1 MENKEKFRSSILSI
15 FDNTLKFTWIATFI
29 IITNF
34 AIIVKKIN
42 EFNMKI
48 NVSLLL
54 MIFLSIFI
62 ISVFIFYFINWH
74 ISRYEIRDEMII
86 VYKNIFVKDRK
97 EILIKNIANIGLSK
111 NIFER
116 LFKLTRI
123 KMYANEKNKLFC
135 DFEAVLTIV
144 DFNKYIEPFMKKNNL
159 DIVNK
164 SKKFSIKFNL
174 LEIFKHSF
182 LSIPISS
189 IVVIINFILLI
200 FNMIEEGS
208 FLKEIMYDFLGLII
222 TLIGFIFPV
231 IYSVLKNVLKYINFT
246 IRRDRKVIHIS
257 YGLFTLKEYIVP
269 VNKINGIIIDVSLL
283 SKIFGCYKVNII
295 NSGIGDKKSEVEM
308 FFPISKKTKCRKIM
322 NLILPEYNINMNH
335 KRQPF
340 ETIVIITIKVILL
353 MLILVIPVIYID
365 ARLALFILLFL
376 FLLIFIIYYIKRI
389 IISDKYICVINGIFV
404 KRIRIIMY
412 EKIENIEIKEGIISK
427 KIGLCKVYMQ
437 ILADIKNNRV
447 SSGYVKLKD
456 MSKIIKNVLV

>member
-1 MENKEKFRSSILSI
+1 MENKEKFRSSILSV
-15 FDNTLKFTWIATFI
+15 FDNTLKFTWIATFL

-42 EFNMKI
+42 EFNMNI
-48 NVSLLL
+48 DVNLLL

-62 ISVFIFYFINWH
+62 ISVLIFYFINWH
-74 ISRYEIRDEMII
+74 ISRYEIKDEMII

-97 EILIKNIANIGLSK
+97 VILINNIANIGLSK
-111 NIFER
+111 NVFER

-123 KMYANEKNKLFC
+123 KIYANERNKVFY
-135 DFEAVLTIV
+135 DFEAVLTKA
-144 DFNKYIEPFMKKNNL
+144 DFNKYIEPFMRKSNI
-159 DIVNK
+159 DTINK
-164 SKKFSIKFNL
+164 SKKFNIKFNL

-189 IVVIINFILLI
+189 IVVIVNFILLI
-200 FNMIEEGS
+200 FNMIGDGN
-208 FLKEIMYDFLGLII
+208 FLKEVMYDFLGLII

-231 IYSVLKNVLKYINFT
+231 IYSILKNVLKYINFT
-246 IRRDRKVIHIS
+246 IRRNGKVIHIS

-269 VNKINGIIIDVSLL
+269 VKKINGIIIDVSLL

-295 NSGIGDKKSEVEM
+295 NSGIGDKKSEIEM
-308 FFPISKKTKCRKIM
+308 IFPISKKTKCMRIM
-322 NLILPEYNINMNH
+322 NLILPEYSIDMNH

-365 ARLALFILLFL
+365 ARLALFISLFL

-389 IISDKYICVINGIFV
+389 IISDKCICVINGIFV

-412 EKIENIEIKEGIISK
+412 NKIENIEIKEGIISK

-437 ILADIKNNRV
+437 ILADIKNNRI
-447 SSGYVKLKD
+447 SSGYITKSDAV
-456 MSKIIKNVLV
+456 KIIKNIN

>member
-1 MENKEKFRSSILSI
+1 
-15 FDNTLKFTWIATFI
+15 
-29 IITNF
+29 
-34 AIIVKKIN
+34 
-42 EFNMKI
+42 
-48 NVSLLL
+48 
-54 MIFLSIFI
+54 
-62 ISVFIFYFINWH
+62 
-74 ISRYEIRDEMII
+74 
-86 VYKNIFVKDRK
+86 
-97 EILIKNIANIGLSK
+97 
-111 NIFER
+111 
-116 LFKLTRI
+116 
-123 KMYANEKNKLFC
+123 
-135 DFEAVLTIV
+135 
-144 DFNKYIEPFMKKNNL
+144 
-159 DIVNK
+159 
-164 SKKFSIKFNL
+164 
-174 LEIFKHSF
+174 
-182 LSIPISS
+182 
-189 IVVIINFILLI
+189 
-200 FNMIEEGS
+200 MIEEGS

-308 FFPISKKTKCRKIM
+308 FFPISKKTKCMKIM

-353 MLILVIPVIYID
+353 MLIIVIPVIYID

>member
-1 MENKEKFRSSILSI
+1 MENKEKFRSSMLSV
-15 FDNTLKFTWIATFI
+15 FDNTLKFTWIATFL

-42 EFNMKI
+42 EFNMNI
-48 NVSLLL
+48 DVNLLL

-62 ISVFIFYFINWH
+62 ISVLIFYFINWH
-74 ISRYEIRDEMII
+74 ISRYEIKDEMII

-97 EILIKNIANIGLSK
+97 VILINNIANIGLSK
-111 NIFER
+111 NVFER

-123 KMYANEKNKLFC
+123 KIYANEKNKLFC
-135 DFEAVLTIV
+135 DFEAVLTKA
-144 DFNKYIEPFMKKNNL
+144 DFNKYIEPFMRKSNI
-159 DIVNK
+159 DIINK
-164 SKKFSIKFNL
+164 SKKFNIKFNL

-182 LSIPISS
+182 FSIPISS

-200 FNMIEEGS
+200 FNMIGDGT
-208 FLKEIMYDFLGLII
+208 FLKEVMYDFLGLII

-231 IYSVLKNVLKYINFT
+231 IYSILKNVLKYINFT
-246 IRRDRKVIHIS
+246 IRRNGKVIHIS

-269 VNKINGIIIDVSLL
+269 VKKINGIIIDVSLL

-295 NSGIGDKKSEVEM
+295 NLGIGDKKSEVEM
-308 FFPISKKTKCRKIM
+308 LFPISKKTKCMRIM
-322 NLILPEYNINMNH
+322 NLILPEYNIDMNH

-340 ETIVIITIKVILL
+340 ETIVIIAIKVILL

-365 ARLALFILLFL
+365 ARLALFISLFL

-389 IISDKYICVINGIFV
+389 IISDKCICVINGIFV

-412 EKIENIEIKEGIISK
+412 NKIENIEIKEGIISK

-437 ILADIKNNRV
+437 ILADIKNNRI
-447 SSGYVKLKD
+447 SSGYITKSDAV
-456 MSKIIKNVLV
+456 KIIKNIN

>member
-42 EFNMKI
+42 EFNMNI
-48 NVSLLL
+48 NVNLLL

-123 KMYANEKNKLFC
+123 KIYANERNKVFC

-144 DFNKYIEPFMKKNNL
+144 DFNKYIEPFMRKSNI
-159 DIVNK
+159 DIINK
-164 SKKFSIKFNL
+164 SKKFNIKFNL

-200 FNMIEEGS
+200 FNMIGDGS

-231 IYSVLKNVLKYINFT
+231 IYSILKNFLKYINFS
-246 IRRDRKVIHIS
+246 IRRDGKVIHIS
-257 YGLFTLKEYIVP
+257 YGIFTLKEYIVP
-269 VNKINGIIIDVSLL
+269 VKKINGIIIDVSLL

-295 NSGIGDKKSEVEM
+295 NSGIGDKKSEIEM
-308 FFPISKKTKCRKIM
+308 IFPISQKTKCREIM
-322 NLILPEYNINMNH
+322 NLILPEYNIDMNH

-353 MLILVIPVIYID
+353 MLIIVIPVIYID
-365 ARLALFILLFL
+365 SRLALFISLFL

-447 SSGYVKLKD
+447 SSGYITKSDAV
-456 MSKIIKNVLV
+456 KIIKNIN